1 MSMNFE
7 VIFFFFLALFS
18 IITAILVI
26 TRRNPISSAMFLVLN
41 FFVLAGIY
49 LTLSAQFLA
58 IIQILV
64 YAGAIMVLFVFVIML
79 LNLGDEEKFVEKIN
93 FKKFVRIVLSLAL
106 IVQIIYILSYSQ
118 FSQNIKQSSNAV
130 NIGTV
135 NEIGHQLFTVYL
147 FPFEVTSILLL
158 ASIIGAVV
166 LAKKRFP

>member
-1 MSMNFE
+1 MNME
-7 VIFFFFLALFS
+7 LIFFFLLAFVS
-18 IITAILVI
+18 VISAILVI

-79 LNLGDEEKFVEKIN
+79 LNLGDEEKLIEKMN
-93 FKKFVRIVLSLAL
+93 FKKFVRIILSLAL
-106 IVQIIYILSYSQ
+106 IIQIIYIISYFQ
-118 FSQNIKQSSNAV
+118 VNQNIVQSSNAV

-135 NEIGHQLFTVYL
+135 NEIGRQLFTVYL
-147 FPFEVTSILLL
+147 FPFEITSILLL
-158 ASIIGAVV
+158 VAIIGAVV

>member
-1 MSMNFE
+1 
-7 VIFFFFLALFS
+7 V
-18 IITAILVI
+18 
-26 TRRNPISSAMFLVLN
+26 N
-41 FFVLAGIY
+41 FFILAGIY

-79 LNLGDEEKFVEKIN
+79 LNLRDEEKLIEKLN
-93 FKKFVRIVLSLAL
+93 FKKFIRILLSIGL
-106 IVQIIYILSYSQ
+106 IIQIIYILSYSQ
-118 FSQNIKQSSNAV
+118 LSKNIPHSSNAAE
-130 NIGTV
+130 IGTV
-135 NEIGHQLFTVYL
+135 NEIGRQLFTVYL